1 MTASWKGPTGA
12 RGPLIEEKLRAFE
25 RIETEFR
32 ASFRFVQQMH
42 GERRFAMIP
51 VAQTVGYLHA
61 LWVCECKDRLLGIP
75 KTIQRYEGRLCLE
88 LLLAW
93 QVGDTSAVNAFLHRK
108 LDTMPFA
115 ELTRQLEAA
124 RQAGNTALVQ
134 RLAHGRAVLLNRLFN
149 LGHALDAIFALA
161 PDELAE
167 QVRQACAEHH
177 HTPDEIAR
185 QLAAMDTPLYAY
197 MPHPVLARRTMLV
210 MNALG
215 IAVTD
220 EPGDRPGARTPG
232 VSAPTMPL
240 PPYAQVPIPGA
251 MTLTSMGWN
260 NPAKL
265 DLVNPPLAEDA
276 PETFASDPAVTP
288 DETSPMEG

>member
-1 MTASWKGPTGA
+1 MAASWNGPTGA
-12 RGPLIEEKLRAFE
+12 RGPLIDEKLQAFE

-42 GERRFAMIP
+42 GERRFDTIP
-51 VAQTVGYLHA
+51 VARTVGYLHA

-93 QVGDTSAVNAFLHRK
+93 QEGDTAAVAAFLHRK

-115 ELTRQLEAA
+115 ELTRQIETA
-124 RQAGNTALVQ
+124 RQAGSAALVQ
-134 RLAHGRAVLLNRLFN
+134 RLQHGRLVLLNRLFN

-167 QVRQACAEHH
+167 QVQQACAEFH

-185 QLAAMDTPLYAY
+185 QLAELDTPLYAY
-197 MPHPVLARRTMLV
+197 MPHPALARRNMLV

-215 IAVTD
+215 IEVTG
-220 EPGDRPGARTPG
+220 EANDRPGARTER
-232 VSAPTMPL
+232 VQASDLPL
-240 PPYAQVPIPGA
+240 PPYAQEPIPGE

-265 DLVNPPLAEDA
+265 DLANPPLEVDA
-276 PETFASDPAVTP
+276 PETFGGDPAVTP
-288 DETSPMEG
+288 DKTSPMEG